1 MVVLESTEAVAR
13 AESGQASMGENAEA
27 LIARGNQHFV
37 EDDFERALQ
46 CYTHAI
52 ELEPQNAAAFVHR
65 AATYLK
71 LERYQDAFNDADK
84 STQIDTTVAKAHLRK
99 GMAAFHLGQFKS
111 AKGCFATGYELDPQV
126 SAYKMWMRKC
136 DAELEEMGGDG
147 EGQDQATPMVAD
159 EGVVPAK
166 TTSPAADA
174 SAANQPQQAPA
185 AAAPSASAP
194 APAPAAP
201 PPKYRLDWYQNAKEV
216 ILAVLAK
223 GLASDDV
230 QVFYNSDQLGVD
242 ISRGGAHD
250 CSIRLSLCG
259 QIVPSECSHSVSK
272 NKIEIKLRK
281 AEPSQWGGLEA
292 GKAITKVAAA
302 PLAGE
307 FRPADATASNVP
319 PVVVRIPWSPCSS
332 VSDHAHGCWCFLA
345 VSTVSVR
352 PMVTVRHCMPPYGT
366 VCHRTVLYATVRHC
380 IPLQRPASLCSMGRK
395 SLSKILY
402 FRAINLLLMLHLAL
416 VTHSSLSACLPGAM
430 RLCPCTPRQM
440 MSVLYRTSTP
450 SHQCGGLVLG
460 NPRCPASTRP
470 LLPWAHV
477 LCYAAWCWVR

>member
-302 PLAGE
+302 PLAAAAPE
-307 FRPADATASNVP
+307 SSPEAPHLPAYPTS
-319 PVVVRIPWSPCSS
+319 RKK
-332 VSDHAHGCWCFLA
+332 A
-345 VSTVSVR
+345 VDWDQL
-352 PMVTVRHCMPPYGT
+352 G
-366 VCHRTVLYATVRHC
+366 
-380 IPLQRPASLCSMGRK
+380 
-395 SLSKILY
+395 
-402 FRAINLLLMLHLAL
+402 AIIHD
-416 VTHSSLSACLPGAM
+416 
-430 RLCPCTPRQM
+430 
-440 MSVLYRTSTP
+440 
-450 SHQCGGLVLG
+450 GGHP
-460 NPRCPASTRP
+460 N
-470 LLPWAHV
+470 WM
-477 LCYAAWCWVR
+477 

>member
-1 MVVLESTEAVAR
+1 M
-13 AESGQASMGENAEA
+13 
-27 LIARGNQHFV
+27 
-37 EDDFERALQ
+37 
-46 CYTHAI
+46 
-52 ELEPQNAAAFVHR
+52 VHR
-65 AATYLK
+65 VWSLARCLCLVACFLGPCLPPIANCGIIMHATVYACRPSCPQCGGVPPGPISSQIKICIIITLLYYVK
-71 LERYQDAFNDADK
+71 LLALVSLPPACRH
-84 STQIDTTVAKAHLRK
+84 STRVSGTMFHMPLLLLNVCVLASTPRS
-99 GMAAFHLGQFKS
+99 MAAFHLGQFKS

-302 PLAGE
+302 PLAAAAPE
-307 FRPADATASNVP
+307 SSPEAPHLPAYPTSRKKAVDWDQLEAKIKMEVSN
-319 PVVVRIPWSPCSS
+319 
-332 VSDHAHGCWCFLA
+332 
-345 VSTVSVR
+345 
-352 PMVTVRHCMPPYGT
+352 
-366 VCHRTVLYATVRHC
+366 
-380 IPLQRPASLCSMGRK
+380 
-395 SLSKILY
+395 
-402 FRAINLLLMLHLAL
+402 N
-416 VTHSSLSACLPGAM
+416 
-430 RLCPCTPRQM
+430 
-440 MSVLYRTSTP
+440 
-450 SHQCGGLVLG
+450 
-460 NPRCPASTRP
+460 
-470 LLPWAHV
+470 
-477 LCYAAWCWVR
+477 